1 MQKRKHDH
9 WSWKRFIIV
18 VTFAFLSL
26 PVTLLAEVQP
36 RLEPGP
42 PLFSEDFE
50 TGLSERWVEKG
61 FPSIF
66 RRNKFSVGIEENG
79 NHYLKV
85 ESDKSYSGKG
95 VHLTFSSKEC
105 PFVSWRWKV
114 GNIVE
119 RADITRKEGDDA
131 AAKFYV
137 VFDGPSFWNPLD
149 KRILVYVWGNVTPA
163 GTVLDNVW
171 LPEKERMFI
180 MESGN
185 SKVGQ
190 WIEEQIDLF
199 EDFRRAFPNEQPEEV
214 EAVAFLADTD
224 NTQSRVTTGF
234 DDLMIRCQ
242 KPVVGKLIQ

>member
-1 MQKRKHDH
+1 MQKRKHDYQSCKH
-9 WSWKRFIIV
+9 LIMV

-26 PVTLLAEVQP
+26 PGTFPAQAQLSSEIV
-36 RLEPGP
+36 
-42 PLFSEDFE
+42 LFSEDFE

-61 FPSIF
+61 FPSIS

-79 NHYLKV
+79 NQYLKV
-85 ESDKSYSGKG
+85 KSDKSYSGKG
-95 VHLTFSSKEC
+95 VYLMFSSKEC
-105 PFVSWRWKV
+105 PWISWRWKIE
-114 GNIVE
+114 NILE

-149 KRILVYVWGNVTPA
+149 KRILVYVWDNATPI
-163 GTVLDNVW
+163 GTVIHNAW
-171 LPEKERMFI
+171 LPEKERMI
-180 MESGN
+180 VLESG
-185 SKVGQ
+185 KAKTEQ
-190 WIEEQIDLF
+190 WVKEQVHLF
-199 EDFRRAFPNEQPEEV
+199 KDFRRAFPSEEPAEV